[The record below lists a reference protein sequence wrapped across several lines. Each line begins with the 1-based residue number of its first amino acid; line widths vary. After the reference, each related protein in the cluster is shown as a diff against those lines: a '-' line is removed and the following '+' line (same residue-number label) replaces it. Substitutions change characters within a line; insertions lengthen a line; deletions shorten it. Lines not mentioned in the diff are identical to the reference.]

1 MLVWSRGRACPSDP
15 PVLHRIQASARVVA
29 HAVQRFAAVVDCRLV
44 HFDHERLDVYTVAV
58 NFLALAHG
66 LMSSFPSGHGDLADQ
81 LRRAATSVVLNIA
94 EGAGEFSKPEK
105 ARFYRIARRSA
116 TECAAVLDVATRLE
130 LATASRCEPARELLV
145 RIVSMLVN
153 MARALNR

>member
-1 MLVWSRGRACPSDP
+1 MPCN
-15 PVLHRIQASARVVA
+15 AS
-29 HAVQRFAAVVDCRLV
+29 QRFAAVVDSSIV
-44 HFDHERLDVYTVAV
+44 HFDHERLDVYIAAV
-58 NFLALAHG
+58 DFLALAHG
-66 LMSSFPSGHGDLADQ
+66 ITTNFSSGHGDLADQ

-130 LATASRCEPARELLV
+130 LVTASRREPARELLV

-153 MARALNR
+153 MARALHR